1 MQKQLYY
8 QMQWPKDNLFI
19 ACCAHELYNYRYH
32 WHNYEYEIDILLK
45 GKAEYCCGQNTYYL
59 EENDVIFVNPKV
71 WHASFAREENSK
83 ALVIR
88 FSDSAFKNFLK
99 KDEHLIFDLP
109 PSDSS
114 TRDSAIYR
122 RLRYY
127 ASMLLTSMDGDSPF
141 QKLTAKASFEMLL
154 STLCESGPRTV
165 KPADVNKRSRETM
178 SRMIKFIEQHYMEKL
193 SLDDIGQYTHYN
205 RTYVSTL
212 FKNTVGINF
221 HDYLTKVRLSN
232 AIFQL
237 AVTDKN
243 MTQIAV
249 DCGFSDLKTFN
260 HRFREIFGYL
270 PAEYKQ
276 RLSPIHVVQLRDQQ
290 IYVSPD
296 DVPTMNKLK
305 EFVAPL

>member
-1 MQKQLYY
+1 
-8 QMQWPKDNLFI
+8 MQWPKDNLFV

-32 WHNYEYEIDILLK
+32 WHDEDYEIDILLK
-45 GKAEYCCGQNTYYL
+45 GKAEYCSGQNTYYL
-59 EENDVIFVNPKV
+59 GENDVIFINPKV

-83 ALVIR
+83 ALVLR
-88 FSDSAFKNFLK
+88 FSDSAFKSFLK
-99 KDEHLIFDLP
+99 KDEHFIFDLP
-109 PSDSS
+109 PSNSS
-114 TRDSAIYR
+114 TRNEAIYR
-122 RLRYY
+122 RLRYF
-127 ASMLLTSMDGDSPF
+127 AALLLTSMGKESPF
-141 QKLTAKASFEMLL
+141 QKLTSKASFEMLL
-154 STLCESGPRTV
+154 SALCESSSQAV
-165 KPADVNKRSRETM
+165 RSSDPNRRNRETM
-178 SRMIKFIEQHYMEKL
+178 QRMLRYIDQHCAEKL

-237 AVTDKN
+237 AVTEKN
-243 MTQIAV
+243 MTQIAI

-276 RLSPIHVVQLRDQQ
+276 RLSPIPVVQLRDQQ

-296 DVPTMNKLK
+296 DGPVREKLR
-305 EFVAPL
+305 EFLSPL

>member
-1 MQKQLYY
+1 MQNQLYY
-8 QMQWPKDNLFI
+8 QTQWPKDNLFI
-19 ACCAHELYNYRYH
+19 SCCAHELYNYRYH
-32 WHNYEYEIDILLK
+32 WHNSEYEIDILLK

-59 EENDVIFVNPKV
+59 EENDVIFINPKV

-99 KDEHLIFDLP
+99 KDDHLIFDLP

-114 TRDSAIYR
+114 TRNASIYR

-127 ASMLLTSMDGDSPF
+127 ASLLLTSMGGDGPF

-154 STLCESGPRTV
+154 ATLCESGSRSV
-165 KPADVNKRSRETM
+165 KPYDTNKRNRETM
-178 SRMIKFIEQHYMEKL
+178 MRMIKFIEQHYMEKL
-193 SLDDIGQYTHYN
+193 SLDDMGQYTHYN

-276 RLSPIHVVQLRDQQ
+276 RLSPIRVVQLRDQQ

-296 DVPTMNKLK
+296 DVPVMEKLK
-305 EFVAPL
+305 EYRSLL